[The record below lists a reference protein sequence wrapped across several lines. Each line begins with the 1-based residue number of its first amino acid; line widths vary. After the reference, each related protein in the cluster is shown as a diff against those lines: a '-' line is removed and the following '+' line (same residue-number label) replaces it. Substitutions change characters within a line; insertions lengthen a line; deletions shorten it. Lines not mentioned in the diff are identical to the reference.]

1 MSMRRKGSKGKWPGK
16 FRKGLSLALCASMA
30 GTGIAAHVALADTE
44 AVVLG
49 DELLK
54 ATPDQ
59 AQKLEEATPSNA
71 GMSSSLTDGGSGEIG
86 GEEATPSNATF
97 QMLPPDDNILSVGTD
112 EPYQSIQD
120 AINYINE
127 RQKGSDEA
135 KEEDWVIQVRPG
147 SYGRFLVPR
156 TVENLTIQGAGND
169 TVIQTMD
176 GSSLESSAG
185 SDRNSDANGIMVWGK
200 NITFKDL
207 KIESGDYHLDKE
219 GKELWYTSA
228 ISTNDIMSGT
238 EEEAASGLTLDH
250 CTFEGS
256 GTGMGVLPLRSVFTV
271 TDCRFE
277 GYEQAIYFACDN
289 LEALDWQITGNT
301 IEDCSWIFWRSGKRG
316 CGGHD
321 DPGQHHLRNPGS
333 VCSGCAD
340 GSVQ

>member
-1 MSMRRKGSKGKWPGK
+1 MNMRRKGSKGKWPGK

-86 GEEATPSNATF
+86 GEEATPSNASWNDATPSNAIF
-97 QMLPPDDNILSVGTD
+97 QLLPPDDNILFVGTD

-127 RQKGSDEA
+127 KQKASDEA
-135 KEEDWVIQVRPG
+135 KEEDWMIQVKPG

-156 TVENLTIQGAGND
+156 TVENLTIQGVGTD

-185 SDRNSDANGIMVWGK
+185 SDRNSDANG
-200 NITFKDL
+200 
-207 KIESGDYHLDKE
+207 KIGRAH
-219 GKELWYTSA
+219 
-228 ISTNDIMSGT
+228 
-238 EEEAASGLTLDH
+238 
-250 CTFEGS
+250 
-256 GTGMGVLPLRSVFTV
+256 V
-271 TDCRFE
+271 
-277 GYEQAIYFACDN
+277 
-289 LEALDWQITGNT
+289 
-301 IEDCSWIFWRSGKRG
+301 
-316 CGGHD
+316 
-321 DPGQHHLRNPGS
+321 
-333 VCSGCAD
+333 
-340 GSVQ
+340 

>member
-1 MSMRRKGSKGKWPGK
+1 MNMRRKGSKGKWPGK

-59 AQKLEEATPSNA
+59 AEKLEEATPSNA
-71 GMSSSLTDGGSGEIG
+71 SWS
-86 GEEATPSNATF
+86 EATPSNATF

-127 RQKGSDEA
+127 KQKGSDEA
-135 KEEDWVIQVRPG
+135 KEEDWMIQVRPG

-156 TVENLTIQGAGND
+156 TVENLTIQGTGND

-185 SDRNSDANGIMVWGK
+185 SDRGSDANGIVVWGK

-207 KIESGDYHLDKE
+207 KIESGDYHLD
-219 GKELWYTSA
+219 
-228 ISTNDIMSGT
+228 
-238 EEEAASGLTLDH
+238 
-250 CTFEGS
+250 
-256 GTGMGVLPLRSVFTV
+256 
-271 TDCRFE
+271 
-277 GYEQAIYFACDN
+277 
-289 LEALDWQITGNT
+289 
-301 IEDCSWIFWRSGKRG
+301 
-316 CGGHD
+316 
-321 DPGQHHLRNPGS
+321 
-333 VCSGCAD
+333 
-340 GSVQ
+340 

>member
-1 MSMRRKGSKGKWPGK
+1 MNMRREGSKGKWPGK

-71 GMSSSLTDGGSGEIG
+71 
-86 GEEATPSNATF
+86 TF

-127 RQKGSDEA
+127 KQKGSDEA
-135 KEEDWVIQVRPG
+135 KEEDWMIQVRPG

-156 TVENLTIQGAGND
+156 TVENLTIQGTGND

-185 SDRNSDANGIMVWGK
+185 SDRGSDANGIVVWGK
-200 NITFKDL
+200 NLSLIH
-207 KIESGDYHLDKE
+207 I
-219 GKELWYTSA
+219 
-228 ISTNDIMSGT
+228 
-238 EEEAASGLTLDH
+238 
-250 CTFEGS
+250 
-256 GTGMGVLPLRSVFTV
+256 
-271 TDCRFE
+271 
-277 GYEQAIYFACDN
+277 
-289 LEALDWQITGNT
+289 
-301 IEDCSWIFWRSGKRG
+301 
-316 CGGHD
+316 
-321 DPGQHHLRNPGS
+321 
-333 VCSGCAD
+333 
-340 GSVQ
+340 